1 VAGAAARTTPATD
14 QGEEAV
20 MGRVRFREVAI
31 VWLAVLAASSA
42 GAQQQGAEAPA
53 VDTRPPLIQ
62 KAGIE
67 QRLNQPLPLE
77 AAFRDEN
84 GGSVTLGQYFGKRPV
99 ILALVYYDCPM
110 LCTQVLEGVSRALKP
125 VRFDP
130 GKEFDVV
137 AVSFD
142 AREGPQ
148 QAAAKKRDILER
160 YARPGTEGGWHFL
173 TGEQASI
180 DAVTQAAGFRY
191 AWDAESSQFA
201 HGAAILIVTPEGR
214 IAQYYYGI
222 EYPPKDLRLGLV
234 EASKNKIG
242 TLTDQ
247 ILLYCYHYDPA
258 TGRYGNVVIGS
269 MRALAVA
276 TLVSLCGFIVLM
288 LRRDAAHARRG
299 GRS

>member
-1 VAGAAARTTPATD
+1 VTTLATFPRT
-14 QGEEAV
+14 
-20 MGRVRFREVAI
+20 AI
-31 VWLAVLAASSA
+31 LLLASLAATA
-42 GAQQQGAEAPA
+42 APYAPAQQKQSADSPPA
-53 VDTRPPLIQ
+53 DTRPPLIQ
-62 KAGIE
+62 KAGID

-77 AAFRDEN
+77 AAFRDED
-84 GGSVTLGQYFGKRPV
+84 GRSVTLGHYFGQRPV

-110 LCTQVLEGVSRALKP
+110 LCTLVLEGLARDLKP
-125 VRFDP
+125 LSFDP

-142 AREGPQ
+142 AREGPAK
-148 QAAAKKRDILER
+148 AAAKKQAILAR
-160 YARPGTEGGWHFL
+160 YGRPGTETGWHFL

-180 DAVTQAAGFRY
+180 DALTQAAGFRY
-191 AWDAESSQFA
+191 AWDPQSNQFA
-201 HGAAILIVTPEGR
+201 HGAAIMIVTPEGR

-242 TLTDQ
+242 TFTDQ

-269 MRALAVA
+269 MRVLALA
-276 TLVSLCGFIVLM
+276 TLLGLCGFIVLM
-288 LRRDAAHARRG
+288 LRRDVVRARRG
-299 GRS
+299 GPS